1 MPWVLALLT
10 SLLLIAIAPRVGATF
25 VAPVALV
32 PLLWATRNQASP
44 RDRALYGLTAG
55 IPYWFVVCLWIQH
68 VLSVHGGLDGWLAW
82 FSFVLFCF
90 LKSLHLALFAALA
103 GYVRHWYVPV
113 IAALWVGIERT
124 HGTFGFA
131 WLTLGNAGIDL
142 PWLLGIPSI
151 VGVYGLSFLFA
162 TTAAAIV
169 LTIETRKLQHLG
181 WLALYLLP
189 LAVLPSQPSEPR
201 ETAAVVQPM
210 MPQAS
215 EWTREFLDQ
224 RFRQLT
230 RLSQQHDS
238 PLLIWPEMP
247 GPIYFDADPA
257 FHELALAL
265 AQSKAR
271 HFLFGTV
278 TRAPSGGP
286 YNTAI
291 LLDPTG
297 KEKGRYHKMNL
308 VPFGEFV
315 PSAFSWINRIT
326 QEAGDFVPGDRPL
339 TFEIGDQRL
348 GVFICYES
356 VFPDFVRGFAR
367 DGATFFVNIS
377 NDGYFGE
384 SKAREQHLSL
394 VRMRAVESRRWIIR
408 ATNSGITAVV
418 DPLGR
423 VTETLPEYKDLSQ
436 VVRYGT
442 STEITPYARYGD
454 WFAWGCLLFA
464 SIRMSAFRRVRSGGR
479 YPGHHQPNRSSPK
492 SQ

>member
-1 MPWVLALLT
+1 MPWILALLT
-10 SLLLIAIAPRVGATF
+10 SAMLIAIAPRVSAAF
-25 VAPVALV
+25 LAPIALA
-32 PLLWATRNQASP
+32 PLLYALRRQDDVL
-44 RDRALYGLTAG
+44 DRGLYGIAVG
-55 IPYWFVVCLWIQH
+55 IPYWFVVCLWIHH

-82 FSFVLFCF
+82 VSFLLFCF

-103 GYVRHWYVPV
+103 GYIRRWHVPML
-113 IAALWVGIERT
+113 AALWVGIERT

-131 WLTLGNAGIDL
+131 WLTLGDAGIDM
-142 PWLLGIPSI
+142 PWLLGVPSV

-162 TTAAAIV
+162 STAAALV
-169 LTIETRKLQHLG
+169 LTIETRKLYHLG
-181 WLALYLLP
+181 WLALYALP
-189 LAVLPSQPSEPR
+189 LAVLPSAPPAPTES
-201 ETAAVVQPM
+201 ALVVQPM

-215 EWTREFLDQ
+215 EWTREFLEQ
-224 RFRQLT
+224 RFQQLI
-230 RLSQQHDS
+230 RLSQQHEA

-257 FHELALAL
+257 FHEIAVTL

-278 TRAPSGGP
+278 TRAPGGGP

-291 LLDPTG
+291 LLNPTG
-297 KEKGRYHKMNL
+297 AEAGRYHKMNL

-315 PSAFSWINRIT
+315 PNAFSWVNRIT
-326 QEAGDFVPGDRPL
+326 QEAGDFVPGDQPL
-339 TFEIGDQRL
+339 TFPIREQRIGA
-348 GVFICYES
+348 FICYES

-394 VRMRAVESRRWIIR
+394 VRMRAVESRRWIVR
-408 ATNSGITAVV
+408 ATNSGITAAV

-423 VTETLPEYKDLSQ
+423 VTQTLPEFKALSR
-436 VVRYGT
+436 VVRYGV
-442 STEITPYARYGD
+442 STEVTPYSQHGD
-454 WFAWGCLLFA
+454 WFAWGCLGFA
-464 SIRMSAFRRVRSGGR
+464 AIGISASRRLRSGGR
-479 YPGHHQPNRSSPK
+479 YRESHPRNQSSPK
-492 SQ
+492 